1 MGDRNLFPPEALK
14 RNNGVNM
21 CLLLGFSPSEC
32 TQAQQRSQY
41 MLLGFSPSE
50 CAKAQQRSQYMLLG
64 FSPGES
70 AQARQRGDRQKEIE
84 RCY

>member
-21 CLLLGFSPSEC
+21 CLLLGFSP
-32 TQAQQRSQY
+32 
-41 MLLGFSPSE
+41 
-50 CAKAQQRSQYMLLG
+50 
-64 FSPGES
+64 GES